1 MTSPATTSRH
11 SDARILTIISIVFGV
26 IALFFVPIV
35 FGPVGAV
42 LGFVGMARGDKPLG
56 MWAGIWCIV
65 ATVLGFVLAA
75 AVLHGAGS

>member
-11 SDARILTIISIVFGV
+11 SDARILTIISIAFGV
-26 IALFFVPIV
+26 IALFFVPIA
-35 FGPVGAV
+35 FGPIGAV

-75 AVLHGAGS
+75 AVLHSAGS

>member
-1 MTSPATTSRH
+1 MTAPVNTSRR
-11 SDARILTIISIVFGV
+11 SDARILTVISFVLGA

-35 FGPVGAV
+35 LGPIGAV

-65 ATVLGFVLAA
+65 ATVLGVLLA
-75 AVLHGAGS
+75 AVLLNAAQK

>member
-1 MTSPATTSRH
+1 MTSPATTSQH
-11 SDARILTIISIVFGV
+11 SDARILTIISFILGA
-26 IALFFVPIV
+26 IALFIVPIV
-35 FGPVGAV
+35 LGPVGAV

-75 AVLHGAGS
+75 VVLQASRS

>member
-1 MTSPATTSRH
+1 MTTPVNTGRR
-11 SDARILTIISIVFGV
+11 SDARILTIISFVLGA

-35 FGPVGAV
+35 LGPIGAV

-65 ATVLGFVLAA
+65 ATVLGVVLAA
-75 AVLHGAGS
+75 VLLNAAQK